1 MRSLNEELNALR
13 AKLISLWNPSA
24 AVSTHPDQY
33 VITIRIRL
41 ATDHRLVGQP
51 EVLTNSGGP
60 LFEAVRDSA
69 VRAVLQAQ
77 PYDILSQ
84 STYDKWK
91 EIDINFD
98 PREVVASEPS
108 EIPSSAPAQV
118 PPEDRVFYTE
128 YLPNWGFD
136 CEKPL
141 LNTLNPW
148 SSLEACEG
156 MYKAN
161 YFVEFTCEDEALFK
175 QRTAPHLLVQSDIK
189 WLSNVANRRRACIGL
204 LAEKGKLS
212 VWDKISRWWTRKEP

>member
-1 MRSLNEELNALR
+1 M
-13 AKLISLWNPSA
+13 
-24 AVSTHPDQY
+24 STHPDQY

-60 LFEAVRDSA
+60 LFEAIRDSA

-77 PYDILSQ
+77 PYDMLSQ

-98 PREVVASEPS
+98 PREVVARAVRNSQLSPCASAAGRPS
-108 EIPSSAPAQV
+108 
-118 PPEDRVFYTE
+118 FYTE

-161 YFVEFTCEDEALFK
+161 YFVEFTCEGEALFK
-175 QRTAPHLLVQSDIK
+175 QRTAPHLLVQSEIK

-212 VWDKISRWWTRKEP
+212 VWDKISRWWTTKEP